1 MTSMLKDKIKALS
14 IVDFRYNLPDNQIA
28 YFPVEPRDSSKLLI
42 YKKGKISDYHYF
54 QLNEHL
60 PKNTLLIANNT
71 KVVEAR
77 LHFQKTTGAKI
88 EVFCLEPDNRYADIV
103 RAMSQKGSVYWKCL
117 IGGAKKWKDE
127 ILSLT
132 IENIELQVKKVD
144 TTQNPA
150 VLYFEWNDQ
159 TISFAEILHIFGKI
173 PLPPYIK
180 RETSLKDESSYQTVY
195 AQQDGSVAAPTA
207 GLHFTEDLLNRL
219 GKNNIQTHF
228 VTLHVGAGT
237 FMPVKSE
244 TLGEHEMHAEFID
257 VSIEFIRTFL
267 EHKETKVCVGTTSL
281 RTLESLYW
289 MGVKALNNSK
299 ISLEE
304 IKISQ
309 WDAYDLPQDIP
320 TEIAFGALEN
330 WMKSTK
336 LIQLVLPTQLLI
348 APSYKI
354 RTVDAILTNF
364 HQPESTL
371 LLLIYAFVGEDWK
384 RIYTHALENNYR
396 FLSFGDGSLLWKN

>member
-1 MTSMLKDKIKALS
+1 MLKNKIQALS
-14 IVDFRYNLPDNQIA
+14 IVDFNYDLPDERIA

-42 YKKGKISDYHYF
+42 YKNGNISDYQYF

-60 PKNTLLIANNT
+60 PPNTLLIANNT

-77 LHFQKTTGAKI
+77 LYFQKTTGAKI

-103 RAMSQKGSVYWKCL
+103 SAMSQKGSVYWKCL

-127 ILSLT
+127 TLSLT
-132 IENIELQVKKVD
+132 VGKVELQVKKVD
-144 TTQNPA
+144 ATQNPS

-180 RETSLKDESSYQTVY
+180 REANQKDEKSYQTVY

-207 GLHFTEDLLNRL
+207 GLHFTDELLKRL
-219 GKNNIQTHF
+219 EQINIQTHF

-244 TLGEHEMHAEFID
+244 TIGEHEMHAEFLD
-257 VSIEFIRTFL
+257 VSIEFIQTFL
-267 EHKETKVCVGTTSL
+267 KHNEPKVCVGTTSL

-289 MGVKALNNSK
+289 MGVKTINNPK

-304 IKISQ
+304 IKITQ
-309 WDAYDLPQDIP
+309 WDAYELPQDVP
-320 TEIAFGALEN
+320 TESAFQALEN
-330 WMKSTK
+330 WMESNNLT
-336 LIQLVLPTQLLI
+336 QLVLPTQLLI
-348 APSYKI
+348 APGYEI

-371 LLLIYAFVGEDWK
+371 LLLIYAFVGEEWK

>member
-1 MTSMLKDKIKALS
+1 MLKDKIKKLS
-14 IVDFRYNLPDNQIA
+14 IEDFRYDLPDEKIA

-42 YKKGKISDYHYF
+42 YKNGGISDYHYY

-77 LHFQKTTGAKI
+77 LHFVKETGSKI

-103 RAMSQKGSVYWKCL
+103 SAMSQKGRVYWKCL
-117 IGGAKKWKDE
+117 IGGAKKWKDAT
-127 ILSLT
+127 LT
-132 IENIELQVKKVD
+132 LIHEKIELKVRKID
-144 TTQNPA
+144 STQNPA
-150 VLYFEWNDQ
+150 IVQFDWNDNEV
-159 TISFAEILHIFGKI
+159 SFAEILHFFGKI

-180 RETSLKDESSYQTVY
+180 REANQQDATGYQTVY

-207 GLHFTEDLLNRL
+207 GLHFTDELLSRL
-219 GKNNIQTHF
+219 DQNNIQTHF

-244 TLGEHEMHAEFID
+244 TIGEHEMHAEYLD
-257 VSIEFIRTFL
+257 VSIDFIQTFL
-267 EHKETKVCVGTTSL
+267 NHKETKVCVGTTSL

-289 MGVKALNNSK
+289 MGVKALKNPG
-299 ISLEE
+299 ISLGEL
-304 IKISQ
+304 KITQ

-320 TEIAFGALEN
+320 TQQALEALKN
-330 WMKSTK
+330 WLASNNMKQ
-336 LIQLVLPTQLLI
+336 LIIPTQLLI
-348 APSYKI
+348 APGYEI
-354 RTVDAILTNF
+354 RTVDGILTNF

-371 LLLIYAFVGEDWK
+371 LLLIYAFVGQDWK
-384 RIYTHALENNYR
+384 QIYSHALENNYR

>member
-1 MTSMLKDKIKALS
+1 MLKNKIQALS
-14 IVDFRYNLPDNQIA
+14 IVDFNYDLPDERIA

-42 YKKGKISDYHYF
+42 YKNGAISDYNYF
-54 QLNEHL
+54 RLNDHL
-60 PKNTLLIANNT
+60 PPNSLLIANDT

-103 RAMSQKGSVYWKCL
+103 SAMSQKGCVYWKCL

-127 ILSLT
+127 KLT
-132 IENIELQVKKVD
+132 LTLENVELKVKKVD
-144 TTQNPA
+144 TSENPS
-150 VLYFEWNDQ
+150 VVYFEWNNPSI
-159 TISFAEILHIFGKI
+159 TFAEILHIFGKI

-180 RETSLKDESSYQTVY
+180 REANKKDETSYQTVY

-207 GLHFTEDLLNRL
+207 GLHFTDELLKQL
-219 GKNNIQTHF
+219 EHNNIQTHF

-244 TLGEHEMHAEFID
+244 TIGEHEMHAEFMD
-257 VSIEFIRTFL
+257 VSIEFIQTFL
-267 EHKETKVCVGTTSL
+267 EHNETKVCVGTTSL

-289 MGVKALNNSK
+289 MGVKAMNNPK
-299 ISLEE
+299 ISLEK
-304 IKISQ
+304 IKITQ
-309 WDAYDLPQDIP
+309 WDAYELPQDIP
-320 TEIAFGALEN
+320 TEMAFQELVN
-330 WMKSTK
+330 WMKSNNLT
-336 LIQLVLPTQLLI
+336 QLVLPTQLLI
-348 APSYKI
+348 APGYKI

-384 RIYTHALENNYR
+384 RIYTHALEDNYR

>member
-1 MTSMLKDKIKALS
+1 MLKNKIQALS
-14 IVDFRYNLPDNQIA
+14 IVDFNYDLPDERIA
-28 YFPVEPRDSSKLLI
+28 YFPIEPRDSSKLLI
-42 YKKGKISDYHYF
+42 YKKGAISDYQYF

-60 PKNTLLIANNT
+60 PPNTLLIANNT

-88 EVFCLEPDNRYADIV
+88 EVFCLEPDNHYADIV
-103 RAMSQKGSVYWKCL
+103 SAMSQKGNVYWKCL

-127 ILSLT
+127 TLSLT
-132 IENIELQVKKVD
+132 FEKIELQVKKVD
-144 TTQNPA
+144 ATQNPSI
-150 VLYFEWNDQ
+150 LYFEWNDKS
-159 TISFAEILHIFGKI
+159 ISFAEILHIFGKI

-180 RETSLKDESSYQTVY
+180 REVGEKDESGYQTVY
-195 AQQDGSVAAPTA
+195 AQHNGSVAAPTA
-207 GLHFTEDLLNRL
+207 GLHFTDELLKRL
-219 GKNNIQTHF
+219 EQNNIQTDF

-244 TLGEHEMHAEFID
+244 TIGKHEMHAEFLD
-257 VSIEFIRTFL
+257 VSIEFIQTFL
-267 EHKETKVCVGTTSL
+267 KHDSKKVCVGTTSL

-299 ISLEE
+299 ISLENL
-304 IKISQ
+304 KISQ
-309 WDAYDLPQDIP
+309 WDAYELPQDVP
-320 TEIAFGALEN
+320 TESAIQALEN
-330 WMKSTK
+330 WMKSNNLT
-336 LIQLVLPTQLLI
+336 QLVLPTQLLI
-348 APSYKI
+348 APGYKI

-384 RIYTHALENNYR
+384 GIYRHALESNYR

>member
-1 MTSMLKDKIKALS
+1 MLKNKIQALS
-14 IVDFRYNLPDNQIA
+14 IVDFNYDLPDERIA

-42 YKKGKISDYHYF
+42 YKNGAISDYQYF

-60 PKNTLLIANNT
+60 PPNTLLIANNT

-77 LHFQKTTGAKI
+77 LHFQKSTGAKI

-127 ILSLT
+127 TLSNT
-132 IENIELQVKKVD
+132 FENIELKVTKVD
-144 TTQNPA
+144 ATQNPSI
-150 VLYFEWNDQ
+150 LYFEWNDQ

-180 RETSLKDESSYQTVY
+180 REANKKDESSYQTVY

-207 GLHFTEDLLNRL
+207 GLHFTDELLERL
-219 GKNNIQTHF
+219 EQNNIQTHF

-244 TLGEHEMHAEFID
+244 TIGEHEMHAEFLD
-257 VSIEFIRTFL
+257 VSIEFIQTFL
-267 EHKETKVCVGTTSL
+267 NHDSTKVCVGTTSL

-289 MGVKALNNSK
+289 MGVKTINNPN

-320 TEIAFGALEN
+320 TEMAFQELVN
-330 WMKSTK
+330 WMKSNNLT
-336 LIQLVLPTQLLI
+336 QLVLPTQLLI
-348 APSYKI
+348 APGYKI

-384 RIYTHALENNYR
+384 QIYTHALENNYR
-396 FLSFGDGSLLWKN
+396 FLSFGDGSLLWKI

>member
-1 MTSMLKDKIKALS
+1 MLKNKIQALS
-14 IVDFRYNLPDNQIA
+14 IVDFNYDLPDERIA

-42 YKKGKISDYHYF
+42 YKNGEISDYQYF

-60 PKNTLLIANNT
+60 PPNALLIANNT

-77 LHFQKTTGAKI
+77 LHFQKETGAKI

-103 RAMSQKGSVYWKCL
+103 SAMSQKGSVYWKCL

-127 ILSLT
+127 TLSLT
-132 IENIELQVKKVD
+132 IGKVELQVKKVD
-144 TTQNPA
+144 VTQNPS

-180 RETSLKDESSYQTVY
+180 REANQKDESSYQTVY

-207 GLHFTEDLLNRL
+207 GLHFTDELLKRL
-219 GKNNIQTHF
+219 EHNNIQTHF

-244 TLGEHEMHAEFID
+244 TIGEHEMHAEFLD
-257 VSIEFIRTFL
+257 VSIEFIQTFL
-267 EHKETKVCVGTTSL
+267 KHNETKVCVGTTSI

-289 MGVKALNNSK
+289 MGVKTINNPK
-299 ISLEE
+299 ITFEE

-309 WDAYDLPQDIP
+309 WDAYELPQDVP
-320 TEIAFGALEN
+320 TESAFQALEN
-330 WMKSTK
+330 WMKSYNLT
-336 LIQLVLPTQLLI
+336 QLVLPTQLLI
-348 APSYKI
+348 APGYNI

-384 RIYTHALENNYR
+384 QIYTHALENNYR